1 MANILKANDSAP
13 RPQRHVATGLAG
25 FNLDDLSRRAK
36 QQLDECQLEIAR
48 LREAA
53 ESEAETLRTQAHQ
66 QGLADGRRQAAEES
80 EAKIRQAV
88 DARIGEHGLAIR
100 SMVEQIGKEHQ
111 DWMQGYADALVST
124 VIAVSERVI
133 RGRLEREREIIA
145 RWAEDSLRASR
156 SADRLTVAVHPE
168 TLAELGQT
176 LDELLGQPGLP
187 EETSIIPDESVP
199 RDGVI
204 VRQVGGEVVAT
215 LQSQLDSLRG
225 LLEDV

>member
-1 MANILKANDSAP
+1 MANILKANDSPP
-13 RPQRHVATGLAG
+13 RPSGHVVTGLAG

-36 QQLDECQLEIAR
+36 QQLDECQREIAR

-53 ESEAETLRTQAHQ
+53 EAEAETLRAEGHQ
-66 QGLADGRRQAAEES
+66 QGLAAGRRQAAEEA

-88 DARIGEHGLAIR
+88 DARIGEHGVAIR
-100 SMVEQIGKEHQ
+100 SMVEQIGREHQ
-111 DWMQGYADALVST
+111 DWMQAYADALVST

-133 RGRLEREREIIA
+133 RGRLDREREIIA
-145 RWAEDSLRASR
+145 RWAEDALRASR
-156 SADRLTVAVHPE
+156 SADRLSVAVHPE

-215 LQSQLDSLRG
+215 LQSQLDSLRR
-225 LLEDV
+225 LLEDA